1 MKQREVKGLSG
12 KDAEARGIDQGE
24 AKDEVRRSTVNL
36 SQMMSED
43 CGYPLQ
49 VIIGGVK
56 KRIEVRQGHQEA

>member
-1 MKQREVKGLSG
+1 MKGLSG

-36 SQMMSED
+36 SQMSED